1 MSRAVML
8 HHHACVLLDD
18 DVTVGSR
25 DVTADSRDVTAD
37 RVRLLVVG
45 GGGNCFSFGTHFNRH
60 LMMLTV
66 DSNTPTDNSHSAAAP
81 LS

>member
-18 DVTVGSR
+18 DVTVG
-25 DVTADSRDVTAD
+25 SRDVTAD